1 MVVSWTLES
10 SLYDIMKT
18 KDTFAPLSS
27 WDESQAHLSLSYT
40 EFKNESV
47 DCFLWFH
54 TNWYPLIYNFSLLKQ
69 IHMQKLLNFF
79 FFGNDI
85 RSWTFISEIKDML
98 CCMCKKGIKAVCNLI
113 GGGINGDVHVCYTWR
128 FLPVITEGS
137 HDLQVYMYTWGCLE
151 SSWGGLEVLRK
162 QS

>member
-1 MVVSWTLES
+1 
-10 SLYDIMKT
+10 
-18 KDTFAPLSS
+18 
-27 WDESQAHLSLSYT
+27 
-40 EFKNESV
+40 
-47 DCFLWFH
+47 
-54 TNWYPLIYNFSLLKQ
+54 
-69 IHMQKLLNFF
+69 
-79 FFGNDI
+79 
-85 RSWTFISEIKDML
+85 ML

-113 GGGINGDVHVCYTWR
+113 GGGINKGVHVCYTWR